1 MDYFKQ
7 NMSVIEKARPSLY
20 EALEKIFDSKVYSYS
35 NIEEADTR
43 DGNKA
48 LIIEKDNNKYR
59 MNSIYKPLAETKKW
73 AEQYEFG
80 NINVSVIMFGMGN
93 GLFVKEM
100 LGKLQSD
107 AKVYIYEPDISVF

>member
-7 NMSVIEKARPSLY
+7 NMSVIEKARPILY

-48 LIIEKDNNKYR
+48 LIIEKDN
-59 MNSIYKPLAETKKW
+59 T
-73 AEQYEFG
+73 G
-80 NINVSVIMFGMGN
+80 
-93 GLFVKEM
+93 
-100 LGKLQSD
+100 
-107 AKVYIYEPDISVF
+107 